1 MSAVATHPILSRIEA
16 SRVITILRGDF
27 RDTISRLAHIL
38 ADAGLTAVEATLNST
53 DPLRLIKTLVAEI
66 GDRAVIGAGT
76 VLTPDD
82 VSRVADVGAQFIVS
96 PNFNTT
102 VVARTK
108 KLNLVSV
115 PGCFTPTEV
124 VAALDAG
131 ADAIKLFPATHL
143 GPSYVKALRG
153 PLNHVRLVP
162 TGGVTPENAREYRAA
177 GAWAIGVGSELIGPD
192 LDAISPRAAAFVAA
206 MRDAS

>member
-1 MSAVATHPILSRIEA
+1 VPSSPTIARVEV

-27 RDTISRLAHIL
+27 RETISRLAHTL

-53 DPLRLIKTLVAEI
+53 DPLHLIKTLIAEI
-66 GDRAVIGAGT
+66 GERAAIGAGT

-96 PNFNTT
+96 PNFNPA

-108 KLNLVSV
+108 KSGLVSI

-124 VAALDAG
+124 IAAVDAG

-143 GPSYVKALRG
+143 GPAYVKALRG
-153 PLNHVRLVP
+153 PLNNVRLVP
-162 TGGVTPENAREYRAA
+162 TGGVTPELAREYRAA
-177 GAWAIGVGSELIGPD
+177 GAWAIGVGSELITAD
-192 LDAISPRAAAFVAA
+192 LTSMGPRAAAFVSA
-206 MRDAS
+206 MKGPM

>member
-1 MSAVATHPILSRIEA
+1 M

-27 RDTISRLAHIL
+27 RDTISRLAHML
-38 ADAGLTAVEATLNST
+38 ADAGITAVEATLNST
-53 DPLRLIKTLVAEI
+53 DPLHLIKTLIDEI

-82 VSRVADVGAQFIVS
+82 VSRVADIGAQFIVS
-96 PNFNTT
+96 PNFNAT
-102 VVARTK
+102 VVAQTK
-108 KLNLVSV
+108 KRNLVSI

-143 GPSYVKALRG
+143 GPSYIKALRG
-153 PLNHVRLVP
+153 PLDTVRLVP
-162 TGGVTPENAREYRAA
+162 TGGVTPELAREYRSA

-192 LDAISPRAAAFVAA
+192 LDAIGPRAAAFVSA
-206 MRDAS
+206 MKATS

>member
-1 MSAVATHPILSRIEA
+1 VPATQTIARIEA

-27 RDTISRLAHIL
+27 RDTISRLADSL
-38 ADAGLTAVEATLNST
+38 ASAGISAIEATLNST
-53 DPLRLIKTLVAEI
+53 DPLRIIRGLVDQL
-66 GDRAVIGAGT
+66 GDRIAIGAGT

-96 PNFNTT
+96 PNFNSA
-102 VVARTK
+102 VVTQTK
-108 KLNLVSV
+108 KLNLVSL

-131 ADAIKLFPATHL
+131 ADAVKLFPATHL
-143 GPSYVKALRG
+143 GPSYLRALRG
-153 PLNHVRLVP
+153 PLDSVPLVP
-162 TGGVTPENAREYRAA
+162 TGGVTPELAREYRAA

-192 LDAISPRAAAFVAA
+192 LDAIPARAAAFVSA
-206 MRDAS
+206 MKVIS

>member
-1 MSAVATHPILSRIEA
+1 VAVPTNQTIARIEA

-27 RDTISRLAHIL
+27 SDTISRLAHIL
-38 ADAGLTAVEATLNST
+38 ADAGITAVEATLNST
-53 DPLRLIKTLVAEI
+53 DPLRLVKTLVAEI
-66 GDRAVIGAGT
+66 GERAVIGAGT
-76 VLTPDD
+76 VLTADD

-96 PNFNTT
+96 PNFNPT
-102 VVARTK
+102 VVAQTK
-108 KLNLVSV
+108 RLNLVSV

-124 VAALDAG
+124 VAALEAG

-143 GPSYVKALRG
+143 GPSYVKALCG

-162 TGGVTPENAREYRAA
+162 TGGVTPELAGEYRAA

-192 LDAISPRAAAFVAA
+192 LDAIDPRAAAFVSA
-206 MRDAS
+206 MRGAS

>member
-1 MSAVATHPILSRIEA
+1 M

-27 RDTISRLAHIL
+27 RDTISRLAHML
-38 ADAGLTAVEATLNST
+38 ADAGITAVEATLNST
-53 DPLRLIKTLVAEI
+53 DPLHLIKTLIDEI

-82 VSRVADVGAQFIVS
+82 VSRVADIGAQFIVS
-96 PNFNTT
+96 PNFNAT
-102 VVARTK
+102 VVAQTK
-108 KLNLVSV
+108 KRNLVSI

-143 GPSYVKALRG
+143 GPSYIKALRG
-153 PLNHVRLVP
+153 PLDTVRLVP
-162 TGGVTPENAREYRAA
+162 TGGVTPELAREYRTA
-177 GAWAIGVGSELIGPD
+177 GAWAIGVGSELITPD
-192 LDAISPRAAAFVAA
+192 LATIGPRAAAFVSAMKAA
-206 MRDAS
+206 S